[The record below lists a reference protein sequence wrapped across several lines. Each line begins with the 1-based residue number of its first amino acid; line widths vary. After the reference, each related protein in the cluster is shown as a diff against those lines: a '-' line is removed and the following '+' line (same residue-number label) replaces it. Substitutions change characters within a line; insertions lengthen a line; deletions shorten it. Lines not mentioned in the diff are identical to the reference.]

1 MQDKKHWTK
10 LIRGAALVVA
20 LGASALGVSAQ
31 QGQGG
36 GGGGGGRGGAP
47 QPLVVHQLKP
57 NVYWVEGGG
66 GNSAVIVGNN
76 GVIVV
81 DAKTSAAGGTELL
94 ADIAKITPKPVTTVF
109 VTHSD
114 GDHVAGLASFPKGV
128 TIIAHENCKTEM
140 QAAPNAAP
148 GGALAD
154 YMPTRTVT
162 RNMEDMT
169 IEGVKLRVYHFAP
182 AHTSGDLMV
191 YLPDDKIMFTGDV
204 VATQS
209 AYPLIHLEKNGTSDG
224 WVTTLNGIIATDAT
238 TFVPGHGDVQMKAD
252 LQKRV
257 ADTLA
262 RRDQIK
268 ALVAQG
274 KSLDDVRAGIGEPPP
289 AARGGGGGGQGGG
302 GAGGGGGAPAGAGR
316 GAFPNFQD
324 FTAVI
329 VAEQTKK

>member
-1 MQDKKHWTK
+1 VTAEWEIEEERMNTRHVLKVV
-10 LIRGAALVVA
+10 RGVAWAVAFGVAAMA
-20 LGASALGVSAQ
+20 VSAQ
-31 QGQGG
+31 QPA
-36 GGGGGGRGGAP
+36 GGRGGAP
-47 QPLVVHQLKP
+47 QPLAVHQLKP
-57 NVYWVEGGG
+57 TVYWVEGAG
-66 GNSAVIVGNN
+66 GNSAVIVGTN

-81 DAKTSAAGGTELL
+81 DTKTSAAGATELL

-109 VTHSD
+109 LTHSD
-114 GDHVAGLASFPKGV
+114 GDHVNGLASFPKGV
-128 TIIAHENCKTEM
+128 TIISQENCKTEM
-140 QAAPNAAP
+140 QAAPNAAA

-169 IEGVKLRVYHFAP
+169 IEGVHLRAYHFAP

-191 YLPDDKIMFTGDV
+191 YLPDDKIMFTGDI

-224 WVTTLNGIIATDAT
+224 WVTTMNGILATDAT

-252 LQKRV
+252 LQKRLV
-257 ADTLA
+257 DMAA

-268 ALVAQG
+268 VLVAQG
-274 KSLDDVRAGIGEPPP
+274 KSLDEVRAGLGEQPP
-289 AARGGGGGGQGGG
+289 AARGG
-302 GAGGGGGAPAGAGR
+302 GAGGGGGGAGR

-324 FTAVI
+324 FTAVV
-329 VAEQTKK
+329 VAEQTRR

>member
-1 MQDKKHWTK
+1 MNSRNWLKAVR
-10 LIRGAALVVA
+10 IVGCAVA
-20 LGASALGVSAQ
+20 LAAAATAVSAQ
-31 QGQGG
+31 GQR
-36 GGGGGGRGGAP
+36 GGGRGGAP
-47 QPLVVHQLKP
+47 KPFTVHQLKP

-66 GNSAVIVGNN
+66 GNSGVIVGND

-81 DAKTSAAGGTELL
+81 DAKTSAAGATELL
-94 ADIAKITPKPVTTVF
+94 TGIAKITPKSVTTVI

-114 GDHVAGLASFPKGV
+114 GDHVNGLQSFPKGL

-140 QAAPNAAP
+140 QAASNAAA

-169 IEGVKLRVYHFAP
+169 IEGVHLRTYHFAP
-182 AHTSGDLMV
+182 AHTTGDLMV
-191 YLPDDKIMFTGDV
+191 YLPDDNIMFTGDI

-209 AYPLIHLEKNGTSDG
+209 PYPLIHLEKNGTSDG
-224 WVTTLNGIIATDAT
+224 WVTTMNGIIATDAT
-238 TFVPGHGDVQMKAD
+238 TFVPGHGDVQTKAD

-257 ADTLA
+257 ANMVA

-274 KSLDDVRAGIGEPPP
+274 KSLDEVRQGLGEPPP
-289 AARGGGGGGQGGG
+289 AGRG
-302 GAGGGGGAPAGAGR
+302 GAGGAGR
-316 GAFPNFQD
+316 GAFPSFRD
-324 FTAVI
+324 FTGVI
-329 VAEQTKK
+329 YAEQMKK

>member
-1 MQDKKHWTK
+1 MNSRHVFK
-10 LIRGAALVVA
+10 LARGVAWAAAFGVA
-20 LGASALGVSAQ
+20 ASAVSAQ
-31 QGQGG
+31 QPAAGG
-36 GGGGGGRGGAP
+36 AGGRGGAP

-57 NVYWVEGGG
+57 NVYWVEGAG
-66 GNSAVIVGNN
+66 GNAAVIVGAN

-81 DAKTSAAGGTELL
+81 DAKTSAAGATELL
-94 ADIAKITPKPVTTVF
+94 ADVAKITPKPVTTVF
-109 VTHSD
+109 LTHSD
-114 GDHVAGLASFPKGV
+114 GDHVNGLASFPKGV
-128 TIIAHENCKTEM
+128 TIIAQENCKTEM

-169 IEGVKLRVYHFAP
+169 IEGVHLRAYHFAP

-191 YLPDDKIMFTGDV
+191 YLPDDKIMFTGDI

-209 AYPLIHLEKNGTSDG
+209 AYALIHLEKNGTSDG
-224 WVTTLNGIIATDAT
+224 WVATMNGILATDAA
-238 TFVPGHGDVQMKAD
+238 TFVPGHGDVQTKAD

-257 ADTLA
+257 ADVTA

-274 KSLDDVRAGIGEPPP
+274 KSLDDVRAGLGEQPP
-289 AARGGGGGGQGGG
+289 AARGGGAGG
-302 GAGGGGGAPAGAGR
+302 GAAGR
-316 GAFPNFQD
+316 GAAFPNFQD

-329 VAEQTKK
+329 VAEQTHR